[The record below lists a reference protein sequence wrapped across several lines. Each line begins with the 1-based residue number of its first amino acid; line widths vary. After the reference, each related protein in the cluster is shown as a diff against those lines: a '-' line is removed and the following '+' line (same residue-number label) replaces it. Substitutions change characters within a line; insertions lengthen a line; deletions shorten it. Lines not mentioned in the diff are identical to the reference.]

1 MPKKVKEESK
11 EADTSICIPIDE
23 GVKGRLEVLQEICK
37 EVATTLKKGRVEC
50 VYQNAICQELQ
61 LRNIRYVSEETIQIT
76 YKGVGIGIE
85 RIDICIYDWCASSF
99 SFVFELK
106 ATGSEIKP
114 ENLWQVISYL
124 NHKKI
129 PYGAVV
135 NFNQSVKG
143 GLEIQFLVS
152 FEEKWYMYDL
162 ATGMGKVMEDYCY

>member
-1 MPKKVKEESK
+1 LESLGKEVDLKSLP
-11 EADTSICIPIDE
+11 IPIEE
-23 GVKGRLEVLQEICK
+23 GVKARLEVLQEICW
-37 EVATTLKKGRVEC
+37 EVAMTLKKGRVEC

-99 SFVFELK
+99 QFIFELK

-129 PYGAVV
+129 LYGAVV

-152 FEEKWYMYDL
+152 HNEKWYVYDVP
-162 ATGMGKVMEDYCY
+162 TGQGKEMVDYSY